1 MRHGSR
7 HRWLLAV
14 VALVA
19 GSFAGIAAG
28 LLRPA
33 LVAGAEP
40 KVFTT
45 YGQPEEG
52 PWQEIFQ
59 TFCQE
64 NNCRHVDT
72 DMTSA
77 QAITKFL
84 AERSRPV
91 ASSTEVGILFGPL
104 AARQG
109 AALAHKNASWAR
121 IPDWAKDSTGHWFA
135 VYAGV
140 PSFLVNKAVAKTV
153 PQSWQDLLKPE
164 YKNSIA
170 IKDPRESGTAV
181 AMLLAATVANGGG
194 PGNLTPGIAYFRKL
208 FQAGNIKATSPSTSN
223 IQKGEVPI
231 TIRYD
236 HENLLTRERF
246 KKELDL
252 EIVIPADGSLYTPSV
267 IVLNRFGPEP
277 ALAQAFAD
285 FLVSD
290 RGQLILARSLT
301 RPIRAIA
308 GNLEIP
314 ADVRSRWLPEDLYRT
329 RVRTVQ
335 NWEGFSVDEIRERWT
350 NEVLAR

>member
-1 MRHGSR
+1 MRMRTLG
-7 HRWLLAV
+7 RWLGGTLAAVFV
-14 VALVA
+14 VV
-19 GSFAGIAAG
+19 G
-28 LLRPA
+28 LGFSTA
-33 LVAGAEP
+33 IGGEP
-40 KVFTT
+40 KVLTT
-45 YGQPEEG
+45 YGMPEEG
-52 PWQEIFQ
+52 PWAEIFQ
-59 TFCQE
+59 TFCKE
-64 NNCRHVDT
+64 HDCKHVDT

-84 AERSRPV
+84 AERNRPV
-91 ASSTEVGILFGPL
+91 AASTEVGILFGPL

-109 AALAHKNASWAR
+109 AALAYKNAAWDKV
-121 IPDWAKDSTGHWFA
+121 PDWAKDGQGNWFA

-140 PSFLVNKAVAKTV
+140 PTFLVNKTVVKAV

-164 YKNSIA
+164 FKNSIA
-170 IKDPRESGTAV
+170 FKDPRESGTAV

-194 PGNLTPGIAYFRKL
+194 PGNLTPGIAYFKKL
-208 FQAGNIKATSPSTSN
+208 FQAGNVKAISPSTGN

-236 HENLLTRERF
+236 HENLLTKERF

-252 EIVIPADGSLYTPSV
+252 EIVIPSDGSLYTPSV
-267 IVLNRFGPEP
+267 IVLNRFAPDP
-277 ALAQAFAD
+277 ALARAFAD

-301 RPIRAIA
+301 RPIRSIA
-308 GNLEIP
+308 GNLEVP
-314 ADVRSRWLPEDLYRT
+314 ADIRSRWLPEDLYRS
-329 RVRTVQ
+329 RVRTLH